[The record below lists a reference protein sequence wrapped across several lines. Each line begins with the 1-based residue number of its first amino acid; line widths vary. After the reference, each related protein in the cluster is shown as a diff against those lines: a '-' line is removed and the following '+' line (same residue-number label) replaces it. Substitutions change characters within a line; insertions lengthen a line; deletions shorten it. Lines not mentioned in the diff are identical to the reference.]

1 MRLSKGRHRMNR
13 SIDGPPASL
22 LKNERFASIL
32 TRLRMPSEP
41 EQVRRPV
48 EANVLPR
55 YRDDW
60 HARHREKTRRAA
72 CLVLS
77 QIQRDFAPSSIL
89 DIGCGHGDWLRM
101 ATGLGIADVMGCD
114 GPWIDRTQLV
124 IPQSAFRCAMLD
136 HSITF
141 GRRFDLIVCTE
152 VGEHLA
158 PSASQSLVDTITSHA
173 DLVLFG
179 AAIPY
184 QGGYR
189 HINEKWQSWWAGHFE
204 DRGYATFDL
213 IRPLLWEQPIDFWYK
228 QNTLV
233 YVRQSRTDL
242 MQRAEAAAAR
252 LPRARLSLDVVHPEQ
267 YTRIASYESIAFRP
281 FLRNFPRA
289 TWRKLKSM
297 VT

>member
-1 MRLSKGRHRMNR
+1 MNR
-13 SIDGPPASL
+13 SIDGLQASL
-22 LKNERFASIL
+22 LQNERFASIL
-32 TRLRMPSEP
+32 TRSRSPGDS
-41 EQVRRPV
+41 EQVQPPTG
-48 EANVLPR
+48 ANVLPR
-55 YRDDW
+55 YRNDW

-72 CLVLS
+72 SLVLS
-77 QIQRDFAPSSIL
+77 QIRRDFAPGSIL
-89 DIGCGHGDWLRM
+89 DIGCGHGDWLRI
-101 ATGLGIADVMGCD
+101 AIGLGIADVMGCD

-124 IPQSAFRCAMLD
+124 IPQSMFRCAILD
-136 HSITF
+136 HPIKF
-141 GRRFDLIVCTE
+141 DRRFDLALCTE

-158 PSASQSLVDTITSHA
+158 PSASLSLVDTITSHA

-213 IRPLLWEQPIDFWYK
+213 IRPLIWEQPIDFWYK

-242 MQRAEAAAAR
+242 MQRAELAAAR
-252 LPRARLSLDVVHPEQ
+252 LPRGRLSLDVVHPEH
-267 YTRIASYESIAFRP
+267 YTRIASYDSIAFRP

-289 TWRKLKSM
+289 TWRKLMSM
-297 VT
+297 VS